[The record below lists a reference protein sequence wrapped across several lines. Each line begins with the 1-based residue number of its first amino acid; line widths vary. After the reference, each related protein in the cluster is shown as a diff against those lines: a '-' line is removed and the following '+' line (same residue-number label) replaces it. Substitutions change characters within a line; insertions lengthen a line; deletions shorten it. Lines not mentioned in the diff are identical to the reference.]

1 MPPFVLA
8 AHDLC
13 FIEKYRMIQPEMSAN
28 CMQDVICLSVI
39 DAADKRHTG
48 DRFLPAATNSIAS
61 RKNLPAHNK
70 GMTIH

>member
-1 MPPFVLA
+1 MQPFGLG

-39 DAADKRHTG
+39 DVTDKRHND
-48 DRFLPAATNSIAS
+48 DRLLSAATNSIPLQ
-61 RKNLPAHNK
+61 RIFRLTTKE
-70 GMTIH
+70 